1 MLPPQELDNFQRR
14 NAKELG
20 RHQKVVAAMRRENIS
35 QLRTQRIGAEDGA
48 PQPLGRTASAI
59 APYGRDT
66 ETVLDPRERGTGSL
80 DTPSLLPPQEA
91 IDEYSDETG
100 MANKEAIAPANTG
113 RPLSGETRVR
123 IGTVGAESVTST
135 EVNEIVS
142 RIVKDA
148 VDEMMDGWAKRY
160 GLDRDLMMRHCSDNN
175 LVGSPKS
182 FHGMPERG
190 GSMVSGDS
198 QIVGNRNEKPS
209 VVFEASGAGRI
220 GFAC

>member
-1 MLPPQELDNFQRR
+1 
-14 NAKELG
+14 
-20 RHQKVVAAMRRENIS
+20 MRLS

-91 IDEYSDETG
+91 IDEYSDG

-123 IGTVGAESVTST
+123 IGTEGAESVTST

-142 RIVKDA
+142 RIV
-148 VDEMMDGWAKRY
+148 ET
-160 GLDRDLMMRHCSDNN
+160 
-175 LVGSPKS
+175 
-182 FHGMPERG
+182 
-190 GSMVSGDS
+190 
-198 QIVGNRNEKPS
+198 PS
-209 VVFEASGAGRI
+209 TR
-220 GFAC
+220 

>member
-20 RHQKVVAAMRRENIS
+20 RHQKVVAAMRLS

-91 IDEYSDETG
+91 IDEYSDG

-123 IGTVGAESVTST
+123 IGTEGAESVTST

-142 RIVKDA
+142 RIV
-148 VDEMMDGWAKRY
+148 ET
-160 GLDRDLMMRHCSDNN
+160 
-175 LVGSPKS
+175 
-182 FHGMPERG
+182 
-190 GSMVSGDS
+190 
-198 QIVGNRNEKPS
+198 PS
-209 VVFEASGAGRI
+209 TR
-220 GFAC
+220 